1 MRLYR
6 FINERETFRYEVV
19 NPHPVSV
26 QNVVDI
32 INKNCS
38 KYLKETKGK
47 WFKRSM
53 DIRSMKKGQVGYR
66 KVRQDRKPQGMEKST
81 ADDLNKWLI
90 KNGHADRSKSVICS
104 RDSNPLFG
112 DGFWIFIE
120 GNYKYTWADTPDLN
134 MDNEA
139 AFWYGTIVED
149 FVELVLKNDED
160 YTAWGP
166 SHLRLI
172 RNKELRELRNTGALW
187 VSDEVD
193 ERHRKRVKE
202 WLEKSFPLMFH
213 TDRQMNMAYANNAE
227 TWFQCKSYYF
237 FDTDDYS
244 LYEEL
249 NRKLIK

>member
-6 FINERETFRYEVV
+6 FINERETFRFEIL
-19 NPHPVSV
+19 NPYPVSV
-26 QNVVDI
+26 QNVADI

-47 WFKRSM
+47 WFQRSM
-53 DIRSMKKGQVGYR
+53 DIRSMKKGQVGIR
-66 KVRQDRKPQGMEKST
+66 KVRQNRKPQGMDQSV
-81 ADDLNKWLI
+81 ANDLNKWLV

-120 GNYKYTWADTPDLN
+120 GNYKYTWADTQDLN
-134 MDNEA
+134 MDYEPT
-139 AFWYGTIVED
+139 FWYGTIIED
-149 FVELVLKNDED
+149 FIELVINKDDN
-160 YTAWGP
+160 YNPWGP

-172 RNKELRELRNTGALW
+172 RNKKRKEILNMGAPFDTEA
-187 VSDEVD
+187 SDE
-193 ERHRKRVKE
+193 EHRKGVKK
-202 WLEKSFPLMFH
+202 WLEEKFPLMFH
-213 TDRQMNMAYANNAE
+213 TNKQMNMAYANNAE
-227 TWFQCKSYYF
+227 TWFECKSYYF

-244 LYEEL
+244 LYSEL